1 MEREYRV
8 YRIIGPDGRQYV
20 GWTGATLQ
28 ERWRNHVK
36 RANNGEAKEHPFYN
50 AIRKYGEDAFDIMEI
65 QKAKTRTE
73 AQLIEEKV
81 IADTPETLLYN
92 LSSGGV
98 NDAAEGGRIFWE
110 RINANPKK
118 KAEYLQKL
126 SDTKKSRDW
135 TDYEMLARAN
145 REWRKANPKEAYRQ
159 SYRAIR
165 IANKKM
171 GLPPPSHEKTDSRP
185 LKERLMHKFKLNDVK
200 SEYVTEI
207 WANRSDEERT
217 AIAQKIAAKQA
228 ANMSAKTVDERREI
242 TAKAR
247 AAINREKQG
256 KAASRGLK
264 NWWAELRK
272 NPGEYAAYIQSR
284 SDSRKKAKHENL

>member
-1 MEREYRV
+1 MDVICYLINLNHGSFTKGSMNDHRALFYFIRCHFLMRPRCRLIKYSTFLHMV
-8 YRIIGPDGRQYV
+8 SFACLWLNQRCLFGGSNHI
-20 GWTGATLQ
+20 TG
-28 ERWRNHVK
+28 
-36 RANNGEAKEHPFYN
+36 G
-50 AIRKYGEDAFDIMEI
+50 
-65 QKAKTRTE
+65 
-73 AQLIEEKV
+73 
-81 IADTPETLLYN
+81 
-92 LSSGGV
+92 
-98 NDAAEGGRIFWE
+98 
-110 RINANPKK
+110 
-118 KAEYLQKL
+118 
-126 SDTKKSRDW
+126 SR
-135 TDYEMLARAN
+135 
-145 REWRKANPKEAYRQ
+145 
-159 SYRAIR
+159 
-165 IANKKM
+165 
-171 GLPPPSHEKTDSRP
+171 
-185 LKERLMHKFKLNDVK
+185 KERLMHKFKLNDMK

-228 ANMSAKTVDERREI
+228 ANMSAKTIDERREI